1 MGSAGLALVANMYA
15 VLQPNVNKEDDTIA
29 YVVRP
34 EMKLA
39 NVAVAV
45 VSSLLLLT
53 LVGYVFLENFTYR

>member
-1 MGSAGLALVANMYA
+1 MYA